1 MKTEETGMNI
11 KIKKTMKHEHETK
24 ARVQNL
30 SHVNRHTNYIKY
42 LDLEKLQRNKED
54 IKLWGK
60 IVYKLT
66 KNT

>member
-1 MKTEETGMNI
+1 
-11 KIKKTMKHEHETK
+11 MKHEHKTK